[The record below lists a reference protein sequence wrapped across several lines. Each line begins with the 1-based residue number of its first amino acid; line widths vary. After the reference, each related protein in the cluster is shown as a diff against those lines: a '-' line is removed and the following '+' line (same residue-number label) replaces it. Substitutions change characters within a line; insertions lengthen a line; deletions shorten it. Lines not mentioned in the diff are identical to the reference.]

1 MALAAVLG
9 NVVAVST
16 LVLGHGS
23 VKLGVFA
30 VQPRLAQHMRLTRSM
45 TVVAD
50 SRPGFKGTLEF
61 MTTVAHGLAF
71 LEFLVALH
79 TVSPIR
85 SPGNLTAVRA
95 EVAFETSGDIFLV
108 FPVNVMTFYTGCR
121 SLRHYLTAVKGFCIY
136 ELWVG
141 PGLGM
146 NLIILR
152 RIGILFRAGQRK
164 EYKHQQADV
173 CR

>member
-9 NVVAVST
+9 NVVAVSA

-23 VKLGVFA
+23 VKLGAFA
-30 VQPRLAQHMRLTRSM
+30 VQPRPAQHMRLAGSM
-45 TVVAD
+45 AVVTD
-50 SRPGFKGTLEF
+50 SRPGFKITFDF
-61 MTTVAHGLAF
+61 MTVVAHGLVF
-71 LEFLVALH
+71 LEFLVAFH
-79 TVSPIR
+79 TVRPIR
-85 SPGNLTAVRA
+85 SPGNLTAVWA
-95 EVAFETSGDIFLV
+95 EVAFETSGDIFLT
-108 FPVNVMTFYTGCR
+108 FPVDVMTFYTGCR

-136 ELWVG
+136 ELRVG

-146 NLIILR
+146 DLVIIR

-164 EYKHQQADV
+164 KHQQQQADV